1 MKAKRLALGGAVVA
15 CKPRK
20 GWFRRLFAARKKRIK
35 QTKIKGAKK

>member
-1 MKAKRLALGGAVVA
+1 MKKIERLAISGALVA

-35 QTKIKGAKK
+35 QIKKGAKK